1 MSTISSIFMSK
12 PSAEGKTKIHPIHL
26 IDHMDYS
33 HSDESRGTE
42 GVKSVQK
49 GEKEGICLFYLLQF
63 AHRQLIKA

>member
-1 MSTISSIFMSK
+1 MNTISSILMPK
-12 PSAEGKTKIHPIHL
+12 PFAEGENKICLFHL
-26 IDHMDYS
+26 IDLMDYS
-33 HSDESRGTE
+33 HRVTE